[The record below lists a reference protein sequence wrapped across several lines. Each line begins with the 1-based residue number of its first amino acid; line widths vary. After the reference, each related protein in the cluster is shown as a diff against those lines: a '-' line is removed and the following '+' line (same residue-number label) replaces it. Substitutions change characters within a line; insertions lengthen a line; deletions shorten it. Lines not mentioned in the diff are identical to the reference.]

1 MADETKDSKK
11 TISSIVAYQSK
22 IIQHQEETIK
32 LQKQMAEELSNLQ
45 DRLGNIEDT
54 QSKQGMSNIF
64 QKDAVRKLQQEVN
77 NLKKQLK
84 SETDR
89 ANAAANCLD
98 MERTFS
104 QQIQKSQKEQKE
116 EEEARRQGK
125 AEKRL
130 KRRMKFIEY
139 VHNYLNNPN
148 LNKGDNLIL
157 MPQIVV
163 DLHISDRT
171 AIQSADDIRNGLV
184 DCGYEDV
191 KNWAKKKNRF
201 KKKI

>member
-89 ANAAANCLD
+89 ANCTADAL
-98 MERTFS
+98 RTEQFTNK
-104 QQIQKSQKEQKE
+104 QIQKAQKD

-130 KRRMKFIEY
+130 QRRVKFIEY
-139 VHNYLNNPN
+139 IHNYLNNPN
-148 LNKGDNLIL
+148 LNKGDDLIL

-201 KKKI
+201 KKKV

>member
-64 QKDAVRKLQQEVN
+64 QKDAVRKL
-77 NLKKQLK
+77 LK